1 MEHQVGLTRELSNI
15 IILIGI
21 QCVKKLLSSRK
32 RKRRNRTIWVRNWLS
47 RRENLGAS
55 TRLLAGMREED
66 INGNK
71 NRLRMLPHK
80 SDQLLSK
87 IESSI
92 QKQDTREMLIDMS
105 MLNKQTYVQT
115 C

>member
-1 MEHQVGLTRELSNI
+1 
-15 IILIGI
+15 
-21 QCVKKLLSSRK
+21 
-32 RKRRNRTIWVRNWLS
+32 
-47 RRENLGAS
+47 
-55 TRLLAGMREED
+55 MREED

-80 SDQLLSK
+80 SDELLSK